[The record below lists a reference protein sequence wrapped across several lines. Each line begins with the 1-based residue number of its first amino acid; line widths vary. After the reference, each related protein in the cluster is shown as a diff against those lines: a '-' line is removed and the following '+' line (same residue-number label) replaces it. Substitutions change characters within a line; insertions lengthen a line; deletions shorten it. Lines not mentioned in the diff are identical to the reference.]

1 MTVAN
6 GEFHVFLKRT
16 EYSDKCIASFKMIYN
31 VLIHH
36 TVDVNFNLHTQII

>member
-31 VLIHH
+31 VFD
-36 TVDVNFNLHTQII
+36 TSYSWREF